1 MKRKLFAFMVVCLTI
16 LTISLFPGCDGG
28 SGSDSGSSNESTV
41 SGSGK

>member
-1 MKRKLFAFMVVCLTI
+1 MKSKFFAFLVVCLTI

-28 SGSDSGSSNESTV
+28 SGSGSSDESTV